1 MTTSWRHPGII
12 AALSAATLFGA
23 GVPLAKLLLEATSP
37 WLLAGL
43 LYTGSGV
50 GLAILR
56 RCRGS
61 EPVRLARADVG
72 WLAGAVI
79 TGGVVGPVLLMWGL
93 STSPAST
100 ASLLLNAEG
109 VLTALI
115 AWFVFQENFDRR
127 IALGMLCIVA
137 GAVILSWPHNE
148 SVDGNGGSL
157 RSALAIIGA
166 CLAWAIDNNLTRKV
180 SLADATFI
188 AMVKG
193 LVAGG
198 TNICIAFALG
208 IHLPASWVVPAAL
221 VLGFLSYGGS
231 LVFFILA
238 LRHLGTARTGG
249 YFSIAPFAGA
259 VIAVL
264 LLGEPVNLKILVAG
278 LLMGMGVWLHISER
292 HAHEHR
298 HEELDHE
305 HDHEHDEHHQHSHEE
320 PVAPGVRHS
329 HRHRHQTL
337 THTHAHFPDAHHRH
351 RH

>member
-1 MTTSWRHPGII
+1 M
-12 AALSAATLFGA
+12 
-23 GVPLAKLLLEATSP
+23 
-37 WLLAGL
+37 
-43 LYTGSGV
+43 
-50 GLAILR
+50 
-56 RCRGS
+56 
-61 EPVRLARADVG
+61 
-72 WLAGAVI
+72 
-79 TGGVVGPVLLMWGL
+79 LLMWGL

-115 AWFVFQENFDRR
+115 AWFVFHENFDRR
-127 IALGMLCIVA
+127 IALGMLCIVG
-137 GAVILSWPHNE
+137 GAVILSWPHNQ

-208 IHLPASWVVPAAL
+208 IQLPASWVVPAAL

-264 LLGEPVNLKILVAG
+264 LLGEPANLKILVAG

-292 HAHEHR
+292 HAHEHS
-298 HEELDHE
+298 HETLEHE
-305 HDHEHDEHHQHSHEE
+305 HEHEHDEHHQHSHGE

-329 HRHRHQTL
+329 HRHRHQAL

-351 RH
+351 LH